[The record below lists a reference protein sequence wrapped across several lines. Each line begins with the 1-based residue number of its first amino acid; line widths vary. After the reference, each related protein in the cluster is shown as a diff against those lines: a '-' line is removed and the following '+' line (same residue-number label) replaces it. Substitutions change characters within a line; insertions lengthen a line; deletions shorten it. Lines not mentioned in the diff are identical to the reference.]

1 MVGWFDGE
9 SERIGFWMVYQ
20 SSYISGWGPAH
31 TRFKKAEIKI
41 ILYFV
46 FSFVFMCVFVSERER
61 QRERLCMCLFV
72 DKIIREGLFERIR
85 YCIVD

>member
-9 SERIGFWMVYQ
+9 SERVGFWMVYQ

-41 ILYFV
+41 VLYFV
-46 FSFVFMCVFVSERER
+46 FRSCVFLLVRGREKERVR
-61 QRERLCMCLFV
+61 DCVCDYLW
-72 DKIIREGLFERIR
+72 IR
-85 YCIVD
+85 